1 MTSNNIL
8 TAFNDHFFDFVDDVQ
23 NVFPDDTDILTA
35 KNAFLLA
42 RKANPKII
50 LKIWK
55 MCVVD
60 KYRVEIESGD
70 IEFFINKDYNNDIA
84 SSPYS
89 DKITE
94 AIDRLR
100 NPIKLMEKENQQKSM
115 GYIQNLTKLSDMLTV

>member
-1 MTSNNIL
+1 
-8 TAFNDHFFDFVDDVQ
+8 
-23 NVFPDDTDILTA
+23 
-35 KNAFLLA
+35 
-42 RKANPKII
+42 
-50 LKIWK
+50 

-100 NPIKLMEKENQQKSM
+100 NPIKLMEKE
-115 GYIQNLTKLSDMLTV
+115 